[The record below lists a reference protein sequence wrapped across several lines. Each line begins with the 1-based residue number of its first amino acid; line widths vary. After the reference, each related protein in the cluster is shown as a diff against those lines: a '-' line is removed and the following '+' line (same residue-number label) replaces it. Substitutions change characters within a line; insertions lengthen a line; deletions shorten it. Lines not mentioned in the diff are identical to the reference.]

1 MKFTVLTPSYNRGD
15 LLWELFRSLQRQT
28 FHDFEWVIVDDGST
42 DNTEQV
48 VAQMRNTEHFF
59 PIVYKKTPNG
69 GKHRAWNRGLDLASG
84 EMIFG
89 CDSDDYLTDDALE
102 TVDRIEKTIPAE
114 EKDHFA
120 GVCGLRGYKNRL
132 MVGNTFSG
140 EYMDMTYLERIRNN
154 VKGDKTE
161 IFYTSVWKRY
171 KYCEFEGERFL
182 TEATSL
188 LRMAE
193 DGLKIRF
200 FNNIVKITEYL
211 PDGLTS
217 NSRTLF
223 DQNPRGW
230 GLYIHQRVKYGLL
243 RGQGKWDVILDYY
256 DRCRG
261 RLSIPQM
268 AKYLHMPAVELAS
281 RVYGSKIRNRLR
293 KLLRT
298 IKTCDRIRH
307 KGNK

>member
-1 MKFTVLTPSYNRGD
+1 MRFTVLTPSYNRGD
-15 LLWELFRSLQRQT
+15 LLWGLFQSLQRQT

-42 DNTEQV
+42 DNTDQV

-59 PIVYKKTPNG
+59 PIIYKKTPNG
-69 GKHRAWNRGLDLASG
+69 GKHRAWNRGLELASG

-102 TVDRIEKTIPAE
+102 KADHIEKTIPPE
-114 EKDHFA
+114 ERIHFA
-120 GVCGLRGYKNRL
+120 GICGLKGFKNRT
-132 MVGNTFSG
+132 MVGDTFPG
-140 EYMDMTYLERIRNN
+140 DYMDMTYLERIHNN

-161 IFYTSVWKRY
+161 IFYTSVWKKY
-171 KYCEFEGERFL
+171 KYFEFENEKFI

-188 LRMAE
+188 MRMAE
-193 DGLKIRF
+193 DDLKIRF
-200 FNNIVKITEYL
+200 FNCIVKIIEYR
-211 PDGLTS
+211 PDGLTAS
-217 NSRTLF
+217 SRSLF
-223 DQNPRGW
+223 DQNPQGW
-230 GLYIHQRVKYGLL
+230 GMYIYQRIRYGLL
-243 RGQGKWDVILDYY
+243 NGQGKQDVILDYY

-261 RLSIPQM
+261 RLSISRM

>member
-1 MKFTVLTPSYNRGD
+1 MRFTVLTPSYNRGD
-15 LLWELFRSLQRQT
+15 LLWGLFQSLQRQT

-42 DNTEQV
+42 DNTDQV

-59 PIVYKKTPNG
+59 PIIYKKTPNG
-69 GKHRAWNRGLDLASG
+69 GKHRAWNRGLELASG

-102 TVDRIEKTIPAE
+102 KADHIEKTIPPE
-114 EKDHFA
+114 ERIHFA
-120 GVCGLRGYKNRL
+120 GICGLKGFKNRT
-132 MVGNTFSG
+132 MVGDTFPG
-140 EYMDMTYLERIRNN
+140 DYMDMTYLERIHNN

-161 IFYTSVWKRY
+161 IFYTSVWKKY
-171 KYCEFEGERFL
+171 KYFEFENEKFI

-188 LRMAE
+188 MRMAE
-193 DGLKIRF
+193 DDLKIRF
-200 FNNIVKITEYL
+200 FNCIVKIIEYR
-211 PDGLTS
+211 PDGLTAS
-217 NSRTLF
+217 SRSLF
-223 DQNPRGW
+223 DQNPQGW
-230 GLYIHQRVKYGLL
+230 GMYIHQRIRYGLL
-243 RGQGKWDVILDYY
+243 NGQGKRDVILDYY

-261 RLSIPQM
+261 RLSILQM

>member
-1 MKFTVLTPSYNRGD
+1 MRFTVLTPSYNRGD
-15 LLWELFRSLQRQT
+15 LLWGLFQSLQRQT

-42 DNTEQV
+42 DNTDQV

-59 PIVYKKTPNG
+59 PIIYKKTPNG
-69 GKHRAWNRGLDLASG
+69 GKHRAWNRGLELASG

-102 TVDRIEKTIPAE
+102 KADHIEKTIPPE
-114 EKDHFA
+114 ERIHFA
-120 GVCGLRGYKNRL
+120 GICGLKGFKNRT
-132 MVGNTFSG
+132 MVGDTFPG
-140 EYMDMTYLERIRNN
+140 DYMDMTYLERIHNN

-161 IFYTSVWKRY
+161 ILYTSVWKKY
-171 KYCEFEGERFL
+171 KYFEFENEKFI

-188 LRMAE
+188 MRMAE
-193 DGLKIRF
+193 DDLKIRF
-200 FNNIVKITEYL
+200 FNCIVKIIEYR
-211 PDGLTS
+211 PDGLTAS
-217 NSRTLF
+217 SRSLF
-223 DQNPRGW
+223 DQNPQGW
-230 GLYIHQRVKYGLL
+230 GMYIHQRIRYGLL
-243 RGQGKWDVILDYY
+243 KGQGKRDVILDYY

-261 RLSIPQM
+261 RLSISRM

>member
-48 VAQMRNTEHFF
+48 VAQMRDTEHFF

-102 TVDRIEKTIPAE
+102 TADRIEKTIPLE
-114 EKDHFA
+114 ERIHFA
-120 GVCGLRGYKNRL
+120 GICGLKGFKNRT
-132 MVGNTFSG
+132 MVGDTFPDD
-140 EYMDMTYLERIRNN
+140 YMDMTYLERIHNN

-161 IFYTSVWKRY
+161 IFYTSVWKKY
-171 KYCEFEGERFL
+171 KYFEFENEKFI

-188 LRMAE
+188 MRMAE
-193 DGLKIRF
+193 DDLKIRF
-200 FNNIVKITEYL
+200 FNCIVKIIEYR
-211 PDGLTS
+211 PDGLTAS
-217 NSRTLF
+217 TRSLF
-223 DQNPRGW
+223 DQNPQGW

-261 RLSIPQM
+261 RLSIPRM
-268 AKYLHMPAVELAS
+268 AKYLHISAAELAS
-281 RVYGSKIRNRLR
+281 RVYAHKVRNRLR

-298 IKTCDRIRH
+298 IKICDRIWH

>member
-1 MKFTVLTPSYNRGD
+1 MRFTVLTPSYNRGD
-15 LLWELFRSLQRQT
+15 LLWGLFQSLQRQT

-42 DNTEQV
+42 DNTDQV

-59 PIVYKKTPNG
+59 PIIYKKTPNG
-69 GKHRAWNRGLDLASG
+69 GKHRAWNRGLELASG

-102 TVDRIEKTIPAE
+102 KADHIEKTIPPE
-114 EKDHFA
+114 ERIHFA
-120 GVCGLRGYKNRL
+120 GICGLKGFKNRT
-132 MVGNTFSG
+132 MVGDTFPG
-140 EYMDMTYLERIRNN
+140 DYMDMTYLERIHNN

-161 IFYTSVWKRY
+161 IFYTSVWKKY
-171 KYCEFEGERFL
+171 KYFEFENEKFI

-188 LRMAE
+188 MRMAE
-193 DGLKIRF
+193 DDLKIRF
-200 FNNIVKITEYL
+200 FNCIVKIIEYR
-211 PDGLTS
+211 PDGLTAS
-217 NSRTLF
+217 SRSLF
-223 DQNPRGW
+223 DQNPQGW
-230 GLYIHQRVKYGLL
+230 GMYIYQRIRYGLL
-243 RGQGKWDVILDYY
+243 NGQGKQDVILDYY

-261 RLSIPQM
+261 RLSISRM

-307 KGNK
+307 KGKK